1 MLVGNVEG
9 GLSVLDY
16 YSVSSCAVDVP
27 TWGIPVSKKQL
38 QGPGRENTCLYGTL
52 FPGFERKF
60 SAVAV
65 ECWMYMC
72 PICAPLIDI

>member
-38 QGPGRENTCLYGTL
+38 QVQAEKTPACTVHCFRV
-52 FPGFERKF
+52 FERKF
-60 SAVAV
+60 SGSGVLEV
-65 ECWMYMC
+65 YVPHMC
-72 PICAPLIDI
+72 PSD